1 MGNVVDMPKKL
12 NLDSDERGAL
22 DLLGRHLKRARIRRG
37 LLQEDM
43 AERAGVNRKTY
54 MALEAGEST
63 VSIALLAR
71 TLSILNYPTK
81 LSELLASDPLGE
93 ELETIHGPKR
103 ARSRSDVADF

>member
-1 MGNVVDMPKKL
+1 MSIVTDMAKNI
-12 NLDSDERGAL
+12 NLDSEERRTL
-22 DLLGRHLKRARIRRG
+22 ELLGRHLKRARIRRG

-43 AERAGVNRKTY
+43 AERASVNRKTY

-71 TLSILNYPTK
+71 TLSILSYPTK

-103 ARSRSDVADF
+103 ARTKSDVADF